1 MPSKIPLLGEGKTF
15 LRAELGR
22 KQNNDSISWGKEK
35 EKKEA
40 DICLKERPET
50 RYLIIPCSKLSETG
64 SSGREGGKADL
75 GEFEHNL
82 LQPYLKCLLCGKGSF
97 WGSLARALYCAYLI
111 RSNGQG

>member
-1 MPSKIPLLGEGKTF
+1 MARNKIMSQFLGGMK
-15 LRAELGR
+15 
-22 KQNNDSISWGKEK
+22 KEK
-35 EKKEA
+35 KKKEKEA

-75 GEFEHNL
+75 RELEHNL

-97 WGSLARALYCAYLI
+97 WDSLTHALRCTYLTY
-111 RSNGQG
+111 SNGQG